1 MKGACLRH
9 IRKRAGV
16 TAKETASTLDISYG
30 HLLRLERSDSNIR
43 LDLAQMYKLASL
55 LAIPIDKLPR

>member
-16 TAKETASTLDISYG
+16 TAKEVASALDISYR

-43 LDLAQMYKLASL
+43 LDLAQMYKLSSL
-55 LAIPIDKLPR
+55 LSIPIDKLPR

>member
-16 TAKETASTLDISYG
+16 TAKEAASTLDISYG

-43 LDLAQMYKLASL
+43 LDLAQLYELSGL
-55 LAIPIDKLPR
+55 LSIPIDKLPR